1 MNDSRRYTL
10 GGIPPAAFSVRAAV
24 AAMVAAAAFSIGTRT
39 CSAQSVGLPLPRLLT
54 TTPSGGQIGTE
65 VDVTISGEHLE
76 EAADLLFDHS
86 GLTATRKLDAEGKAV
101 PNVYRVKIAADC
113 PSGLYEARVLARLGI
128 SSSRVFSVGALPQV
142 VPPSANTRLDAACE
156 LPVNSVCSAV
166 LTNKSVDYYVFQA
179 RQGQRYLIHCAA
191 RGIDSKLDAVLI
203 VADGAGKDLIAERR
217 GGSIDF
223 TATVDGR
230 HLIKVHDLTFKGG
243 PSCFYRLSLRELS
256 ASERIPIFPS
266 TQAVNTFSWPPEGVA
281 AVAPLAE
288 IEPNQQP
295 EQAQK
300 IQLPCDLAGTFFPAA
315 DVDRYE
321 FLGARGDVWWIEI
334 ASERL
339 GRPTDASVLVQKRTG
354 EGAAEQWVDVAEFN
368 DIPAPIKP
376 SSNGYSYD
384 GPPYDG
390 GSSDLLGKLEIKED
404 GVYQLRVSDLFG
416 GTRNDERNV
425 YRLCIRK
432 AAPDFALTAW
442 RLHFELR
449 NGDRNAVS
457 KPLALRAGT
466 TVALEVVAM
475 RRDGFDG
482 EIELAMDGLPPGVT
496 AHGFK
501 IPAGQSRGIVI
512 VSADQDASPSW
523 GNVSFTGRATIE
535 GVPRTHP
542 VRMAEMAWPI
552 PDAWGEIPAPR
563 LVRNLPVSVTR
574 WELAPLT
581 ISPAEK
587 NVYEATVGSKL
598 TIPLLHTR
606 RSEFSGSVLQLR
618 TFGPGFEQVPR
629 FDVSIPADRSEA
641 VLDLAALK
649 TPPGD
654 YLIAFYGSAVA
665 KYRPGPESPTNM
677 SPPQDTVDIIVSE
690 PINIRVK
697 PAESK

>member
-1 MNDSRRYTL
+1 ML
-10 GGIPPAAFSVRAAV
+10 PAAFAAF
-24 AAMVAAAAFSIGTRT
+24 AAMAVSVLAVT

-54 TTPSGGQIGTE
+54 TTPSGGQVGTE
-65 VDVTISGEHLE
+65 LDVTISGEHIE
-76 EAADLLFDHS
+76 DAGDLLFDHP
-86 GLTATRKLDAEGKAV
+86 GVTATRKMDAEGKAV
-101 PNVYRVKIAADC
+101 PNAFRVKIASDC
-113 PSGLYEARVLARLGI
+113 PVGLYEARVLSRLGI
-128 SSSRVFSVGALPQV
+128 SSSRVFSVDALPQI
-142 VPPSANTRLDAACE
+142 VPPSPNTRLETACE
-156 LPVNSVCSAV
+156 LSVNSVCSAA
-166 LTNKSVDYYVFQA
+166 LTNKTVDYYAFQA

-203 VADGAGKDLIAERR
+203 VADAAGKDLIAERR

-223 TATVDGR
+223 TAAANGR

-243 PSCFYRLSLRELS
+243 PPCFYRLSLREL
-256 ASERIPIFPS
+256 AAGDVIPAFPT
-266 TQAVNTFSWPPEGVA
+266 TQAVNAFSWPPEGVA

-288 IEPNQQP
+288 IEPNHQP

-300 IQLPCDLAGTFFPAA
+300 ISLPCDLAGKFFPAA

-321 FLGARGDVWWIEI
+321 FTAAKGEVWWIEI

-339 GRPTDASVLVQKRTG
+339 GRPTDPSVLVQKRTG
-354 EGAAEQWVDVAEFN
+354 EGAGVQWVDVAEFN
-368 DIPAPIKP
+368 DIPSPIKP

-404 GVYQLRVSDLFG
+404 GVYQLRVNDLFG
-416 GTRNDERNV
+416 GTRSDDRNI

-432 AAPDFALTAW
+432 AAPDFALAAW

-466 TVALEVVAM
+466 TVALEVLAM

-501 IPAGQSRGIVI
+501 IPAGQSRGIMI

-523 GNVSFTGRATIE
+523 GNVTITGRATID
-535 GVPRTHP
+535 GTLRTHH

-581 ISPAEK
+581 IAPAEK
-587 NVYEATVGSKL
+587 MVYEATVGSKL

-618 TFGPGFEQVPR
+618 TFGPGFEQVPK

-665 KYRPGPESPTNM
+665 KYRPGPESATNT

-690 PINIRVK
+690 PISIRVK
-697 PAESK
+697 PAEAK